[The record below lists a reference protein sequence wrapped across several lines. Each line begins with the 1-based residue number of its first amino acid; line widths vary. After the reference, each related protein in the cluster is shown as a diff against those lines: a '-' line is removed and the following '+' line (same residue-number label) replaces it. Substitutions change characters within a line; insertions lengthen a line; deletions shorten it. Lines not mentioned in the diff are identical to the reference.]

1 MCAKRP
7 SPRLK
12 LPISPEDC
20 TLLSDAMMLLFEDM
34 SFDFAAH
41 GLDYD
46 HANAAYD
53 RLYSGQ
59 TALTLLETQAV
70 GVLVRQA
77 LVRLAD
83 ASFRLPDL
91 ERSEPELLPSLRR
104 RSARLTELSSLLAAS
119 GQPSRSI

>member
-46 HANAAYD
+46 HADVAYELLRD
-53 RLYSGQ
+53 SE
-59 TALTLLETQAV
+59 TAYTLLQIQAID
-70 GVLVRQA
+70 VLVKQA
-77 LVRLAD
+77 LARLSD
-83 ASFRLPDL
+83 PSFQM
-91 ERSEPELLPSLRR
+91 PELEQMEPGLLPKLR
-104 RSARLTELSSLLAAS
+104 SSVTRLSELSKLLAVYAK
-119 GQPSRSI
+119 PSKHK